1 MSERIN
7 WSTDFKGGKK
17 APDKVLR
24 GIAKSILHLLF
35 ILSVLFAVYTYFEKT
50 ELAPMSVKLLPSP
63 ESDNGFC
70 ERSKD

>member
-1 MSERIN
+1 VSERIN

-17 APDKVLR
+17 EPDKGLR

-35 ILSVLFAVYTYFEKT
+35 ILCVLFAVYTFFEKT
-50 ELAPMSVKLLPSP
+50 ELAPKSVKVLTSL
-63 ESDNGFC
+63 ESDKGFC